1 MKFTVIH
8 SYFIILISFYREKQY
23 TTTPLTM
30 VCTHAGALTVLTSSG
45 RMKTMR
51 KHRNQAR
58 RVANRTIRC
67 CLRKSPYRWSRKS
80 ARKNTTTTSSASA
93 TPLILTAL
101 SHMKP
106 VRQARD
112 TPSTQALFGQSNFSK
127 IPNLHLILTLIT
139 SSSEPD
145 WQQCVCLWIKNCESP
160 KEISRLNFT
169 PKIKR
174 NYVLH

>member
-8 SYFIILISFYREKQY
+8 SYFIIIISFYREKHY

-93 TPLILTAL
+93 TPLILTAVSHETRQTGTRHSINTSTVWTEQLQQDSKSTSNTDINNKFIRARLAAMCL
-101 SHMKP
+101 SMNQK
-106 VRQARD
+106 
-112 TPSTQALFGQSNFSK
+112 
-127 IPNLHLILTLIT
+127 
-139 SSSEPD
+139 
-145 WQQCVCLWIKNCESP
+145 LWIS
-160 KEISRLNFT
+160 
-169 PKIKR
+169 
-174 NYVLH
+174 